1 MSWQAGIRVAGVGVA
16 LIIVTASCSAP
27 RTAAAGRA
35 TTAAVGHIHAAASQA
50 AGVGT
55 DTAGTGAVETHAA
68 LARTVRTGLS
78 RAHHA
83 AAHAAGSP
91 RAAHTASVRGA
102 GQDPGQIRW
111 HRPHL
116 GVYAEGMPSSYQP
129 VEEFGAAVGKRPGIV
144 LFYSGFG
151 EKFPAGFAA
160 QAHAHHAVPLDQI
173 EPTGI
178 SIAKIADG
186 GYDAYLKS
194 YADAVRAYGHHV
206 IIGFAHE
213 MNGSWYPWGW
223 THVSPGTWVRAWQR
237 VVTDFRSQGA
247 DNVTWLW
254 TVSRVQDQGPFSA
267 YWPGA
272 AYVNWVGID
281 GYFTGRQ
288 DTFDSVFN
296 RAMDVVHQ
304 FTNDPVLISE
314 SAIGQRAGQ
323 ARKISDLLAGVLRD
337 HLRGLVWFDVDQ
349 HGGLSKQDWRLEG
362 HPRALAAFRKADH
375 GFV

>member
-1 MSWQAGIRVAGVGVA
+1 MSWQAGIRIAGVTVA
-16 LIIVTASCSAP
+16 LVIVTASCSAP
-27 RTAAAGRA
+27 RAAAGHA
-35 TTAAVGHIHAAASQA
+35 TTAAVVHSHAAGSQA

-55 DTAGTGAVETHAA
+55 DAAGTGAVETHAT
-68 LARTVRTGLS
+68 LARTAGTGQA
-78 RAHHA
+78 RAHRA
-83 AAHAAGSP
+83 AARVAGSP
-91 RAAHTASVRGA
+91 TAAHTASVRGA
-102 GQDPGQIRW
+102 GQDPGRIHW

-116 GVYAEGMPSSYQP
+116 GVYAEGMPGSYQP

-151 EKFPAGFAA
+151 EKFPAGFAE
-160 QAHAHHAVPLDQI
+160 QAHAHGAVPLDQI

-194 YADAVRAYGHHV
+194 YADAVRSYRHHV

-272 AYVNWVGID
+272 SYVNWVGSD

-323 ARKISDLLAGVLRD
+323 ARKISDLLAGVRRD

-349 HGGLSKQDWRLEG
+349 HGGLSRQDWRLEG
-362 HPRALAAFRKADH
+362 HRRALAAFRKADH